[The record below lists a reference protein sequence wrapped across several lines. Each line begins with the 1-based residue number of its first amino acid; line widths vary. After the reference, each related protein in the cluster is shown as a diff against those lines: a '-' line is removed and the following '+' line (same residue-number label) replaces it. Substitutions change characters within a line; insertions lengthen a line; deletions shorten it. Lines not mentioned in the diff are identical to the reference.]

1 MTTISFLPR
10 SSAAVAN
17 TFLQLA
23 LMDRTPRDQMPTAL
37 RLQRLVYLAHGY
49 SLAILSSRLV
59 ADPVVALDTGP
70 IFPAL
75 RDATAIFEAAPILSP
90 VACRDRAGLA
100 HAQGVLVDRV
110 WLKYGQLDEMA
121 LHDFVYEPDTPWAA
135 TAPYL
140 EIEPSKIA
148 AFFAK
153 RAA

>member
-23 LMDRTPRDQMPTAL
+23 IMDRTPRDQMPTAL

-59 ADPVVALDTGP
+59 ADPLVALDTGP
-70 IFPAL
+70 IFPEL
-75 RDATAIFEAAPILSP
+75 REATTMFEAAPILSP
-90 VACRDRAGLA
+90 IACRDRGRLA

-110 WLKYGQLDEMA
+110 WLKYGKLDETA
-121 LHDFVYEPDTPWAA
+121 LHGFVYEPDTPWAA

-140 EIEPSKIA
+140 EIAPSKIA
-148 AFFAK
+148 AYFAQ